1 MLLSLVFVFSS
12 LQVWQ
17 SAATRGEKSS
27 ASRQIGPLDRL
38 SRIRSR
44 IERKGA
50 ATVARFTERLPHH
63 PSSDGEAK
71 ARGRCMRDAAH
82 SSPMRAKEFAA
93 TAAGQQVLP
102 PLCQR
107 QESRRGYRLVSGR
120 PQKFSYSPPVGVS
133 MQRPCEPCATSAD
146 PFGCEV
152 GNCLCAPVRPQK
164 YYSFIRRMRRSW

>member
-38 SRIRSR
+38 SRILSR

-50 ATVARFTERLPHH
+50 ATAARFTERLPHH

-120 PQKFSYSPPVGVS
+120 PQKIYLFSTGW
-133 MQRPCEPCATSAD
+133 CEHATA
-146 PFGCEV
+146 
-152 GNCLCAPVRPQK
+152 L
-164 YYSFIRRMRRSW
+164 